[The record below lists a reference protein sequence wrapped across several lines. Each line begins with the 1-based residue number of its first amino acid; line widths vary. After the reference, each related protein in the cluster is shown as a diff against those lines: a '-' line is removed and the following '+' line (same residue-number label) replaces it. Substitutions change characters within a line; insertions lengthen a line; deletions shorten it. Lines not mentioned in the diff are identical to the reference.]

1 MKKLKMLLLVVCLL
15 CFSAYSLEPV
25 LQPDFIKPDTTEL
38 NLNLDKLEQNWNQLI
53 IENMNLKAALEKSE
67 QSQEKQWNMYQE
79 NMTYYSN
86 LEIQY
91 KKSEHKLMIWRG
103 IAVASSCISIALG
116 TVLLIK
122 ENK

>member
-25 LQPDFIKPDTTEL
+25 LQPDFIKPDTTNL